1 MPTTHPDGHYAI
13 TAMYSVIDDAWNLEL
28 DRVAGQRNLVTAVIP
43 DEDPTQ
49 EPTMCFFAGH
59 GDVEIPYEVI
69 RWFMGQVEDQISAS
83 RAWMQLRPE
92 LVEVIY
98 RLRQEYSGCVDDDDF
113 PHVLA
118 EVRATVP
125 QTDLAAVLAAAFG
138 RQLGGTASDK
148 S

>member
-1 MPTTHPDGHYAI
+1 
-13 TAMYSVIDDAWNLEL
+13 
-28 DRVAGQRNLVTAVIP
+28 
-43 DEDPTQ
+43 
-49 EPTMCFFAGH
+49 MCFLAGH

-69 RWFMGQVEDQISAS
+69 HWFMGHVEEQISAS

-98 RLRQEYSGCVDDDDF
+98 RLRQEHSGCVDDDDS

-125 QTDLAAVLAAAFG
+125 ETDLAAVLAAAFG
-138 RQLGGTASDK
+138 RQVGGATSDK
-148 S
+148 A